1 MKAPAQSPKAA
12 RRAARNDRDSRISPA
27 AESRAIAPGGVGNRR
42 MQDLLQGAPVVQRGL
57 PAARRDGTPDPA
69 FARVGSAARTALG
82 APGDRFER
90 EADNIAQ
97 RVVNPARGAHAQD
110 HPEQPTRASDRA
122 PTAAVTPSVVGDP
135 LAQRAAAGTVGG
147 GRPLDPT
154 TRARF
159 ESRLGH
165 PLDDV
170 RVHVDARAAQAA
182 KTLDANAYAWGSH
195 IVFDRDRYRPETRDG
210 ERLLAHELAHVVQQ
224 RETGAPAVQRD
235 LKAYNEEKSE
245 TLGGFSAM
253 GGGFSSSYITS
264 TAEAPGLRAALKDL
278 IDAGKVKEVVSTDG
292 KVSWF
297 AAEHHKDAQLSEIE
311 LALQTAGYAKATKLA
326 KAIYDIH
333 GEFLYTKDTMTTVAP
348 FYSHTSTIGEKVRT
362 VTNRSMTEWEIRQ
375 AKRVFGSAID
385 YAAVTIADGSISA
398 KVASAGGYARTIR
411 NVINFPTGT
420 SRNMSFMIHE
430 LTHVWQ
436 YQKTGLSY
444 IPEALWAQMTEG
456 YNYSDEGKSAEDSL
470 KDARAAG
477 KTLYSYNLEQQGD
490 ILSDY
495 YRRLQKGQDTS
506 AWDPF
511 VGDVK

>member
-1 MKAPAQSPKAA
+1 
-12 RRAARNDRDSRISPA
+12 
-27 AESRAIAPGGVGNRR
+27 
-42 MQDLLQGAPVVQRGL
+42 MQDLLNGAPIVQRGL
-57 PAARRDGTPDPA
+57 PAARRDGTSDPA
-69 FARVGSAARTALG
+69 FARVGSAARTTLG
-82 APGDRFER
+82 APGARFER
-90 EADNIAQ
+90 EAENTAQ
-97 RVVNPARGAHAQD
+97 RVANPDRGAHAQD
-110 HPEQPTRASDRA
+110 NAEQQAIAPDRTSNRA
-122 PTAAVTPSVVGDP
+122 PNPASMAAVTPSVVGDP
-135 LAQRAAAGTVGG
+135 LAQRAAAGTAGG
-147 GRPLDPT
+147 GRPLDPA
-154 TRARF
+154 TRGRF

-182 KTLDANAYAWGSH
+182 QTLNANAYAWGSH

-210 ERLLAHELAHVVQQ
+210 ERLLAHELTHVVQQ

-245 TLGGFSAM
+245 TLGGFNAM
-253 GGGFSSSYITS
+253 GGGFSSSYMTS

-311 LALQTAGYAKATKLA
+311 QALQTAGYAKATKLA

-333 GEFLYTKDTMTTVAP
+333 GEFLYTKDTMTTIAP

-375 AKRVFGSAID
+375 AKRVFGSALD

-411 NVINFPTGT
+411 NVINFPTGS
-420 SRNMSFMIHE
+420 SRSMSFMIHE

-436 YQKTGLSY
+436 YQKTGISY
-444 IPEALWAQMTEG
+444 IAKALWAQMTEG
-456 YNYSDEGKSAEDSL
+456 YSYADDGKTPEDSL
-470 KDARAAG
+470 KDARTAG

-495 YRRLQKGQDTS
+495 YRRLQKGEDTT

-511 VGDVK
+511 VADVK